1 MSDAPVVVVGAGP
14 AGAAAALHLA
24 DAGLRVLLVEER
36 PAAGGAAF
44 PAGIGEEGEGEFLW
58 PDRAY
63 RGAALRRGLA
73 QRAQRIDFRPL
84 HRAETVAAGPC
95 VTVRDLA
102 GSAAFSLA
110 PRAVVLAT
118 GARPVAPGVGGTAPA
133 GVFGLEDP
141 ARLVEAARER
151 PGARVVVAGT
161 GPLLWFA
168 AAWVVSARLNVVA
181 IVDAAGRPGLRQIA
195 GLLRQPGMAAQGLG
209 WMRAAWRTGAP
220 IRARSCVTAALG
232 DATLRAVEIAALDDA
247 WRPAG
252 GRERIEAEFLCIGYG
267 LEPAVDLL
275 ARGGGAMERDRVT
288 GFATPR
294 RSDAL
299 ETSIGGVF
307 AAGDGARLGGLDAA
321 LAEGAIAAES
331 VLKHLDR
338 RVDAKLGAAAAA
350 GRRLCRA
357 LAPFL
362 AALNDWAGARPGLTG
377 RDQRAR

>member
-133 GVFGLEDP
+133 GVFGKVRPTPEQEQDADRD
-141 ARLVEAARER
+141 ARRGPDGRAVPE
-151 PGARVVVAGT
+151 GAEEPVAG
-161 GPLLWFA
+161 GEGCHHE
-168 AAWVVSARLNVVA
+168 RGG
-181 IVDAAGRPGLRQIA
+181 AG
-195 GLLRQPGMAAQGLG
+195 QPG
-209 WMRAAWRTGAP
+209 
-220 IRARSCVTAALG
+220 
-232 DATLRAVEIAALDDA
+232 
-247 WRPAG
+247 
-252 GRERIEAEFLCIGYG
+252 ER
-267 LEPAVDLL
+267 
-275 ARGGGAMERDRVT
+275 RH
-288 GFATPR
+288 R
-294 RSDAL
+294 R
-299 ETSIGGVF
+299 I
-307 AAGDGARLGGLDAA
+307 
-321 LAEGAIAAES
+321 
-331 VLKHLDR
+331 
-338 RVDAKLGAAAAA
+338 
-350 GRRLCRA
+350 
-357 LAPFL
+357 
-362 AALNDWAGARPGLTG
+362 
-377 RDQRAR
+377 